1 MNALFA
7 DVIGQPNA
15 VARLETLALNPPHA
29 YLFVGPSGTGKMAS
43 ALGFAALLL
52 CEHGGCGV
60 CRTCRLA
67 LNGQHPDLTIMT
79 HEGAT
84 VLKGEAQAIR
94 TAAYRSPVEGRR
106 KVLVLDDFHEA
117 SPESVALLLK
127 TVEEPP
133 ASTFFVLL
141 SQDVP
146 PELVTIASRC
156 VRIEFRLLTPS
167 AISKFL
173 IQQGWPE
180 LDANHA
186 AHGADGNLRRAQ
198 LLVTD
203 PGFVGRQKF
212 WATLPERF
220 DGTGATVDALVNE
233 IVSLV
238 ELAAAPLAAQQLV
251 ELNDLEERVKATG
264 ERGSGRAD
272 VVKKHG
278 RELRRLRRDELRF
291 GLGELSR
298 AYRDRLTG
306 VHPERAVAA
315 IARIN
320 DMAAHLVRNPNE
332 NLQLQ
337 ALFISLGN

>member
-1 MNALFA
+1 MNTLFVG
-7 DVIGQPNA
+7 VIGQPEA
-15 VARLETLALNPPHA
+15 MMRLENLSKNPPHA
-29 YLFVGPSGTGKMAS
+29 YLFVGPSGTGKMAA
-43 ALGFAALLL
+43 ALGFAAMLL
-52 CEHGGCGV
+52 CENGGCGE

-67 LNGQHPDLTIMT
+67 RTAQHPDLTIMT

-127 TVEEPP
+127 AVEEPP

-141 SQDVP
+141 SNDVP

-156 VRIEFRLLTPS
+156 VRIEFRVLS
-167 AISKFL
+167 SQVIAEFL
-173 IQQGWPE
+173 IKEGWPE
-180 LDANHA
+180 LDATHA

-203 PGFVGRQKF
+203 DGFVGRQKF
-212 WATLPERF
+212 WATLPDRF

-233 IVSLV
+233 IVGLV
-238 ELAAAPLAAQQLV
+238 ESAGAPLAVQQSI
-251 ELNDLEERVKATG
+251 ELAELEERVKTTG

-272 VVKKHG
+272 LVKKHA

-306 VHPERAVAA
+306 SHPDRVVEA

-320 DMAAHLVRNPNE
+320 DMASHLVRNPNE

-337 ALFISLGN
+337 ALFIALGS